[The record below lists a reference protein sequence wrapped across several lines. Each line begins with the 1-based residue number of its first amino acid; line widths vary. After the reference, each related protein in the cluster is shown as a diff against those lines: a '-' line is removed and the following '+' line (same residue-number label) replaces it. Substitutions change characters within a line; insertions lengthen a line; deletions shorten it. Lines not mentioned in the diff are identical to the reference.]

1 MAFLKLKILQKRKSE
16 NINDL
21 KKKNREEF
29 NFSSKI
35 KYDRNDL
42 MEKIINNCT
51 EVKNCNYGIKILKK
65 EEERRFRAN
74 LGLKEDNIIITEEY
88 SIT

>member
-1 MAFLKLKILQKRKSE
+1 
-16 NINDL
+16 
-21 KKKNREEF
+21 
-29 NFSSKI
+29 
-35 KYDRNDL
+35 